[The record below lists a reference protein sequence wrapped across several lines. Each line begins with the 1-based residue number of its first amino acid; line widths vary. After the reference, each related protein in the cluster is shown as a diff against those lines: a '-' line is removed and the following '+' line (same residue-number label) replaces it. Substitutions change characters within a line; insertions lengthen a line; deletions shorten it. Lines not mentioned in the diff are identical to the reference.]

1 MRLSLLVSALL
12 VSPAHFFLAQP
23 ARPCA
28 SSRSRAPS
36 VLRAR
41 VPIGLASEEDEGY
54 YRALGLSDDAG
65 YDEITD
71 AHMRLTEQYAGD
83 QARVD
88 QLDEAKDKVLA
99 LMLRKRMEGSL
110 KAEYGGQMAREDRP
124 PVPKTPI
131 WEIVNEFR
139 KKTVGLP
146 ARRDALNIFGLIGG
160 LTFATWLAPTTAG
173 TIMLINTVSAMGF
186 MYNRGEPDVPRDDFG
201 QIGEIRPMKPKPMAL
216 TVAVTATG
224 WLWGYRR
231 AKALLLT
238 GAVAPWVPEI
248 VLRTT
253 MVSFALSIFA
263 LFVKA
268 HDIFEY
274 PLGVPLPPKDRR

>member
-201 QIGEIRPMKPKPMAL
+201 QIGEIRPMKPKPFML
-216 TVAVTATG
+216 TAAITAAC
-224 WLWGYRR
+224 WIAGYVR
-231 AKALLLT
+231 AKRAIALM
-238 GAVAPWVPEI
+238 AAAPQSLEL

-253 MVSFALSIFA
+253 FISAFLIVPC
-263 LFVKA
+263 LFVKVQPL
-268 HDIFEY
+268 FENDY
-274 PLGVPLPPKDRR
+274 

>member
-12 VSPAHFFLAQP
+12 VSPAHFFLAP
-23 ARPCA
+23 SARPCA
-28 SSRSRAPS
+28 SSQLRAPS

-41 VPIGLASEEDEGY
+41 MPIGMASEEDEGY

-71 AHMRLTEQYAGD
+71 AHMTLTEQYAGD
-83 QARVD
+83 QARLD

-146 ARRDALNIFGLIGG
+146 ARRDALNVFGLIGG
-160 LTFATWLAPTTAG
+160 LTFATWLAPTTVG

-186 MYNRGEPDVPRDDFG
+186 MV
-201 QIGEIRPMKPKPMAL
+201 RPPILFPL
-216 TVAVTATG
+216 
-224 WLWGYRR
+224 RR
-231 AKALLLT
+231 APTLPPPR
-238 GAVAPWVPEI
+238 GAHRRV
-248 VLRTT
+248 
-253 MVSFALSIFA
+253 ALS
-263 LFVKA
+263 L
-268 HDIFEY
+268 
-274 PLGVPLPPKDRR
+274 PLRARHRHRASRHAATTRQHATRQ